1 MILEKTSSEKPYP
14 KSPSALSE
22 NLAYFGGKPVR
33 PEGPPEWPLNDST
46 ILEVLQQAHQTG
58 IWGKYH
64 GPYNDRLQDRLCD
77 EFQCKYAFLCCSG
90 TFAVELALRAAGV
103 KPAEEVILAAYDF
116 SGNFHSIL
124 ATGAKPVL
132 VDINRHNSS
141 PDISQ
146 LEQAISP
153 DTRAIIVSHLHGS
166 IAPMHAIMELAKAA
180 DLSVIEDA
188 AQMPGAVVAGR
199 KAGTWGDIGI
209 LSFGGSKLLSAGR
222 GGALLTSNPASYQRM
237 KLHCHRGNHAFAL
250 SELQAAILLPQ
261 IEKLNKR
268 NQIRSN
274 NVRTLIKILHP
285 FKGLIP
291 RTSIDEPDS
300 EPSYYKVGFLYDS
313 SYFDGLSREQWTA
326 IMRAEGIAFDAGFRS
341 LDKRSSQRCRKIG
354 TLPRSS
360 HAGACTVVLHHP
372 ILLGQ
377 EEDLLQIHKAVAKT
391 TSAQS
396 LLPHRSDP
404 N

>member
-14 KSPSALSE
+14 KSPSSISE
-22 NLAYFGGKPVR
+22 TLAYFGGRPVR
-33 PEGPPEWPLNDST
+33 PEGPPEWPLNDSS
-46 ILEVLQQAHQTG
+46 ILEVLHQAHQTG
-58 IWGKYH
+58 ICGKYH
-64 GPYNDRLQDRLCD
+64 GPYNDQLQDRLCD
-77 EFQCKYAFLCCSG
+77 EFQCHYAFPCCSG

-103 KPAEEVILAAYDF
+103 KPTEEVILAAYDF

-132 VDINRHNSS
+132 VDINQHNSS

-153 DTRAIIVSHLHGS
+153 DTRAIIVSHLHGN
-166 IAPMHAIMELAKAA
+166 IAPMHTIMELAKAA

-188 AQMPGAVVAGR
+188 AQMPGAVVDGR

-222 GGALLTSNPASYQRM
+222 GGALLTSNPVNFQRM

-261 IEKLNKR
+261 IDKLNER
-268 NQIRSN
+268 NQIRSK
-274 NVRTLIKILHP
+274 NVRTLLKMLHP

-291 RTSIDEPDS
+291 RTSMDEPDS
-300 EPSYYKVGFLYDS
+300 EPSFYKVGFLYDS

-354 TLPRSS
+354 KLSQSS
-360 HAGACTVVLHHP
+360 HAGACMVVLHHP

-377 EEDLLQIHKAVAKT
+377 EDDLLQIRTAVEKT
-391 TSAQS
+391 TGAQP
-396 LLPHRSDP
+396 LKPHSSGP